1 MSKIFICCL
10 DNCIK
15 VFYCFYSYAEL
26 VATLITCMP
35 VNFIAHAIVAVNCVL
50 QQVLL
55 GL

>member
-10 DNCIK
+10 GNCIK

-35 VNFIAHAIVAVNCVL
+35 VNFIAHATVAVNRAL
-50 QQVLL
+50 Q
-55 GL
+55 

>member
-1 MSKIFICCL
+1 MSKIFIGCL
-10 DNCIK
+10 GNFIK
-15 VFYCFYSYAEL
+15 MFYCYYSYAEL
-26 VATLITCMP
+26 VASLITCMP

>member
-1 MSKIFICCL
+1 MSKTFIGCL
-10 DNCIK
+10 GDCIK

-26 VATLITCMP
+26 VATLTTCMP
-35 VNFIAHAIVAVNCVL
+35 VNFITHAIVAVNCVL